1 MSVKSIEDLKQK
13 YSTKFDILYN
23 RKNTLQALK
32 NFFGVEEISEKSM
45 ANLRRNYFIGKKIS
59 QKNYQT
65 TSYKNL
71 LEHLTDYY
79 LEHYRN
85 AGLMENIVGVMNTY
99 TRFLCEITDVDAH
112 SNDYVLHVRKFDEV
126 LKEFYEFAVAHKS
139 IVKLKNAHIIQ
150 SLKKKINYAKA
161 EFDYSKKGL
170 NFLNFNSLKELDKL
184 ISSWY
189 GKSIWYDCTFDFNNQ
204 NLKKVISSSINKNVK
219 FS

>member
-1 MSVKSIEDLKQK
+1 MKIS
-13 YSTKFDILYN
+13 FN
-23 RKNTLQALK
+23 RKNTLRALK
-32 NFFGVEEISEKSM
+32 NFFGVRALSEKSIEDL
-45 ANLRRNYFIGKKIS
+45 NRKYFIGNKVFSKT
-59 QKNYQT
+59 YET
-65 TSYKNL
+65 ASYKNL
-71 LEHLTDYY
+71 LKYLKDYC

-85 AGLMENIVGVMNTY
+85 VELMYRIISISNAY
-99 TRFLCEITDVDAH
+99 TLFLCEITEVNPG
-112 SNDYVLHVRKFDEV
+112 SNDYLSYVRKFDEV